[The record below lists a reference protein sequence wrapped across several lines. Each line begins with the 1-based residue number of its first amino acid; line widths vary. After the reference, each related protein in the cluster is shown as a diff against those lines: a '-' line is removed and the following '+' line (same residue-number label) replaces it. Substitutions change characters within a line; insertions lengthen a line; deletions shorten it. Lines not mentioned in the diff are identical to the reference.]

1 MSDLTGKVAYITG
14 VARGQGRS
22 HALAL
27 ASRGVR
33 IVGIDICAPVE
44 TAPYDMADENDLATL
59 LGHIEE
65 HDPVLVVVDSVQTIA
80 SADIDGRAGGMTQVV
95 EITSVLSRVAKSR
108 RMPMLLIGQSTK
120 DSSIA
125 GPRAMEHLVDT
136 VLTFEGDRHTSLRL
150 LRAVKNRYGPA
161 DEIVCFEQADD
172 GLREVVDASD
182 LWREHRERPVPGTCV
197 TVTMEGR
204 RPMLAEVQ
212 SLVTEAPNPNPRR
225 GVSGLDTSRVNMLV
239 AVTERCSRR
248 RISDRDVFVATVAG
262 AKLSDPAVDLAV
274 CLAIASAATGTPMA
288 PDVLVIGEV
297 ALSGDIRPVP
307 FLQQRVAEATR
318 LGYSRIV
325 VPRGS
330 KGSLP
335 RSGHGIEGPRVTEV
349 HHLEDALGQ
358 LRHLAAVSR

>member
-1 MSDLTGKVAYITG
+1 M
-14 VARGQGRS
+14 Q
-22 HALAL
+22 
-27 ASRGVR
+27 
-33 IVGIDICAPVE
+33 
-44 TAPYDMADENDLATL
+44 
-59 LGHIEE
+59 
-65 HDPVLVVVDSVQTIA
+65 
-80 SADIDGRAGGMTQVV
+80 
-95 EITSVLSRVAKSR
+95 
-108 RMPMLLIGQSTK
+108 
-120 DSSIA
+120 
-125 GPRAMEHLVDT
+125 
-136 VLTFEGDRHTSLRL
+136 
-150 LRAVKNRYGPA
+150 
-161 DEIVCFEQADD
+161 
-172 GLREVVDASD
+172 
-182 LWREHRERPVPGTCV
+182 
-197 TVTMEGR
+197 
-204 RPMLAEVQ
+204 
-212 SLVTEAPNPNPRR
+212 
-225 GVSGLDTSRVNMLV
+225 
-239 AVTERCSRR
+239 ERCSRR

-335 RSGHGIEGPRVTEV
+335 RSGNGIEGPRVTEV